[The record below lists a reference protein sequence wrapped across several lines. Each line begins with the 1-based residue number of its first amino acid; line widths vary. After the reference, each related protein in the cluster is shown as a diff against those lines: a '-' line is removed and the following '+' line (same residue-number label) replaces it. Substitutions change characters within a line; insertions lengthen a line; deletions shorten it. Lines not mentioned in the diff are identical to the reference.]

1 MKIKKVDD
9 KHMVNHTKKKAKI
22 HTHEPKKASIKQ
34 VMWMNRMCRLSEAE
48 ELLSEMDFSD
58 VADDIAKTEEDTQLI
73 VSGWWVFLPQ
83 LNLQL
88 HEGILCN
95 WDEEEQMFMPDVAV
109 TVVYEADADRT
120 EYIYFEQDG
129 MTAALY
135 NWLNGRLSISQ
146 IEALKCEIIVP
157 EDGE

>member
-1 MKIKKVDD
+1 
-9 KHMVNHTKKKAKI
+9 
-22 HTHEPKKASIKQ
+22 
-34 VMWMNRMCRLSEAE
+34 MWMNRMCRLGEAE
-48 ELLSEMDFSD
+48 DLLSEMDFSD
-58 VADDIAKTEEDTQLI
+58 VADDLAETEEDTQLI

-95 WDEEEQMFMPDVAV
+95 WDEEEQMLMPDVAV

-129 MTAALY
+129 MTATLY

-157 EDGE
+157 EDGEEHKTE

>member
-1 MKIKKVDD
+1 MKIK
-9 KHMVNHTKKKAKI
+9 
-22 HTHEPKKASIKQ
+22 
-34 VMWMNRMCRLSEAE
+34 CRLVEAE
-48 ELLSEMDFSD
+48 QIISEMEERLID
-58 VADDIAKTEEDTQLI
+58 VADDIAETE
-73 VSGWWVFLPQ
+73 
-83 LNLQL
+83 
-88 HEGILCN
+88 EGILCN

-129 MTAALY
+129 MTATFY

-157 EDGE
+157 EDGEEHKTE